1 MNSQEKRAS
10 IQENEMR
17 RTTTI
22 LVFSLL
28 LAWGMACC
36 SEASADTS
44 VIKSM
49 DNYKILAGTIVDQ
62 ADKLKGKLV
71 IEIVPVGKKWKFA
84 EKAPVIVD
92 AELPE
97 GLKLEPAKLRKKHL
111 VIKKLKRYRFEV
123 PYQASAKQEY
133 ELKFKFDFV
142 ICTEILCQKKRF
154 ELSYKLSSGK

>member
-1 MNSQEKRAS
+1 M
-10 IQENEMR
+10 
-17 RTTTI
+17 
-22 LVFSLL
+22 
-28 LAWGMACC
+28 
-36 SEASADTS
+36 
-44 VIKSM
+44 IKTKE
-49 DNYKILAGTIVDQ
+49 NYKILAGTVVDQ
-62 ADKLKGKLV
+62 AEKLKGKLV

-97 GLKLEPAKLRKKHL
+97 GLKLEYTKFRK
-111 VIKKLKRYRFEV
+111 KRYRFEV
-123 PYQASAKQEY
+123 PYQASAKQEF

>member
-1 MNSQEKRAS
+1 MNSKEKRAS
-10 IQENEMR
+10 IQEGDMR
-17 RTTTI
+17 RANTV
-22 LVFSLL
+22 LVFSILL
-28 LAWGMACC
+28 LWGMACC
-36 SEASADTS
+36 TAASADTS
-44 VIKSM
+44 VIKTKE
-49 DNYKILAGTIVDQ
+49 NYKILAGIIVDQ
-62 ADKLKGKLV
+62 ADQQKGKLV

-92 AELPE
+92 VELPE
-97 GLKLEPAKLRKKHL
+97 GLKLEPTKLRKKHL